1 MVQREDSPM
10 ADTHGPIEVI
20 QASSDD
26 TLESA
31 LGITE
36 KPKSSETWNWDDDPS
51 NPYNWPTS
59 QKVLQVAMIALAAFT
74 TSVGVSILSPAHSQ
88 FMEEFG
94 VSSTV
99 AILPLSLYVLALALG
114 PIVGGPL
121 SETVGRYPV
130 YIGTMSLGTLFTLGV
145 GFCPTFAGICV
156 LRFLAGFCYAPT
168 LAIAAGTLNETFE
181 PVHRALPSAIFIL
194 TPFLGPGLG
203 PVIGSFVVSRKG
215 WRWTQWTTIFFAIFT
230 CITVAMA
237 KETFHPTIKRR
248 RAKELGLELPPSPPL
263 SSKLRLFVTISLL
276 RPIHML
282 VTEPIVGFICL
293 YIACEFATLFS
304 FFAAFPLIFQGIYH
318 FNIEDS
324 GLVFLGIVVGC
335 LLGTMTVIICNVFL
349 YLPKAS
355 KHPDGQIPPEYRL
368 YPALIGSV
376 GLPIGLFW
384 FAWTARADISWASPV
399 VTIVVFAW
407 GNLCVFV
414 STTQYLVDTYHGL
427 TVASAMSANGL
438 ARYGLA
444 AAFPLFTVQ
453 MYTRLG
459 AGWASSL
466 LGFIAAALLPVPW
479 TSPVFATCD
488 IEYVPVSLRDLFQ
501 SCQNTPPIAVKNKFQ
516 WINRERIYWA
526 RRFQVPMSEAIPK
539 GFPAPTSE
547 VQLALGLVA
556 TQFPNT
562 LVPIVDKLY
571 RGFWEDG
578 NSDVLTQSGFAA
590 IFESELGAEN
600 AKQILDESK
609 GTEAKAILDGNTQ
622 QVFTSGAFGL
632 PWFDCIDAQG
642 TKESFWGIDH
652 LGRLVDFLQ
661 LDPSLDKAFRVL
673 L

>member
-1 MVQREDSPM
+1 MLQLEDGPK
-10 ADTHGPIEVI
+10 ADINGTMEV
-20 QASSDD
+20 SRPSFDD
-26 TLESA
+26 ALENA
-31 LGITE
+31 LGTTAE
-36 KPKSSETWNWDDDPS
+36 KPKRSETWNWDDDPS

-59 QKVLQVAMIALAAFT
+59 QKVLQVTMIAWAAFT
-74 TSVGVSILSPAHSQ
+74 TTVGVSILSPAHSQ

-99 AILPLSLYVLALALG
+99 AILPLSLYVFALALG

-130 YIGTMSLGTLFTLGV
+130 YLGTMSLGTLFTLGV

-168 LAIAAGTLNETFE
+168 LAIAAGTLNETFK
-181 PVHRALPSAIFIL
+181 PVSRALPSAIFIL

-203 PVIGSFVVSRKG
+203 PVIGSFIVNRKG

-237 KETFHPTIKRR
+237 KETFHPIIKRR
-248 RAKELGLELPPSPPL
+248 RAKELGLELPSSPPF

-304 FFAAFPLIFQGIYH
+304 FFAAFPLIFRGIYH
-318 FNIEDS
+318 FNLEDS
-324 GLVFLGIVVGC
+324 GLVFLSIVVGS
-335 LLGTMTVIICNVFL
+335 LLGTVTVIICNIFL

-384 FAWTARADISWASPV
+384 FAWTARADIPWASPV
-399 VTIVVFAW
+399 VAIVVFAW

-444 AAFPLFTVQ
+444 AAFPLFTIQ
-453 MYTRLG
+453 MYNKLG
-459 AGWASSL
+459 TEWASSL
-466 LGFIAAALLPVPW
+466 LGFIAVALLPVPW
-479 TSPVFATCD
+479 VFFK
-488 IEYVPVSLRDLFQ
+488 SGKR
-501 SCQNTPPIAVKNKFQ
+501 
-516 WINRERIYWA
+516 WR
-526 RRFQVPMSEAIPK
+526 
-539 GFPAPTSE
+539 
-547 VQLALGLVA
+547 ALSKYETV
-556 TQFPNT
+556 
-562 LVPIVDKLY
+562 
-571 RGFWEDG
+571 G
-578 NSDVLTQSGFAA
+578 NSP
-590 IFESELGAEN
+590 
-600 AKQILDESK
+600 K
-609 GTEAKAILDGNTQ
+609 
-622 QVFTSGAFGL
+622 
-632 PWFDCIDAQG
+632 
-642 TKESFWGIDH
+642 
-652 LGRLVDFLQ
+652 
-661 LDPSLDKAFRVL
+661 
-673 L
+673 